1 MSEFS
6 ESFHLRTEK
15 AQEGID
21 LLKAAGFKG
30 VVFQPENGWV
40 TIVPQAAPLGA
51 VRGMTSHNQG
61 TLLHYVFGED
71 HGWTFS
77 LYEQS
82 KSVTYYECIWD
93 SKLAIDDS
101 QVDVEAIGAFV
112 DPARLSEL
120 DDVLHPRPEE
130 LRSAHHHF
138 ADLFGLKHYEWL
150 SGGYLDGI
158 DQAQPS
164 IAYNDADP
172 AGEDEDQAG
181 DFPTWQEL
189 WAEADALL
197 AEGRHQEAFKL
208 YHQAVVQ
215 LHYFRDDVTLGTGGL
230 IFERDSLAR
239 ASAFMTPRGGMC
251 PAADKAGSCALAQGI
266 LRDYTADLDGALQ
279 AYTTA
284 LEVYRGTGSRGFEGK
299 ALHNISLIHLAQ
311 GRCDEALAHCQAAR
325 EILREVGDRIMEYTA
340 LHAVGAIHEAQ
351 AQHEDALQIYLE
363 VLAVWREKDQ
373 FMGKLILLNNLGRI
387 YEVLGQEAEGQAYYR
402 QALPLQREWE
412 AREESTRKA
421 REGLRG

>member
-6 ESFHLRTEK
+6 ESFHLRAEN
-15 AQEGID
+15 AGQGIE
-21 LLKAAGFKG
+21 LLKATGFKG
-30 VVFQPENGWV
+30 VVFKPQNGWV
-40 TIVPQAAPLGA
+40 TIVPQTTPFGA
-51 VRGMTSHNQG
+51 VRAMTSHNPG

-82 KSVTYYECIWD
+82 ESVIHYECIWD

-101 QVDVEAIGAFV
+101 QVDAEALGALV
-112 DPARLSEL
+112 DPARRSEL
-120 DDVLHPRPEE
+120 DDVLHPGPDDV
-130 LRSAHHHF
+130 RSAHHRF
-138 ADLFGLKHYEWL
+138 ADLIGLKHYEWL

-158 DQAQPS
+158 EQLQAS
-164 IAYNDADP
+164 IAYNDSDSP
-172 AGEDEDQAG
+172 AADEDPEG

-189 WAEADALL
+189 WVEADALS
-197 AEGRHQEAFKL
+197 AEGRHAQAFGS

-239 ASAFMTPRGGMC
+239 ASAFATPRGAMC

-266 LRDYTADLDGALQ
+266 LRDYAADPDGALK

-284 LEVYRGTGSRGFEGK
+284 LDVYRSTGNRGFEGR
-299 ALHNISLIHLAQ
+299 ALYNLGLIHLAQ
-311 GRCDEALAHCQAAR
+311 KRYAEALAHCQQAR

-340 LHAVGAIHEAQ
+340 WNAVGAIYEAQ
-351 AQHEDALQIYLE
+351 KQYADALEIYHE
-363 VLAVWREKDQ
+363 VLAVWREKNQ
-373 FMGKLILLNNLGRI
+373 FMGKLILLNNLGRT
-387 YEVLGQEAEGQAYYR
+387 YEALGQEAEGQEYYR
-402 QALPLQREWE
+402 QAVPLQREWE
-412 AREESTRKA
+412 AQEESLRRA